1 MERII
6 GVCSKITFLELFCLS
21 GKASDSCRRHQLGLV
36 SGVVFF
42 FSGSELRTARFGVV
56 FGVSSENI
64 IVLKGS

>member
-1 MERII
+1 VERII

-42 FSGSELRTARFGVV
+42 FRVRNCELRDLGLFLG
-56 FGVSSENI
+56 
-64 IVLKGS
+64 